1 MSVSPPSQGG
11 FRWVPLMAYKT
22 ASPDWYELLKGFARE
37 NRKNP
42 TIAEQVLWEHIRDKA
57 LGTKFLRQH
66 IIGDYIADFVSPEHH
81 LIIEVDGAYHAER
94 QQLEKDEDRTGE
106 LNKMGFRVV
115 RFTNE
120 EILNDIETTIKT
132 IKAYIGYE

>member
-1 MSVSPPSQGG
+1 
-11 FRWVPLMAYKT
+11 MAYKT

-81 LIIEVDGAYHAER
+81 LIIEVDGAYHAEW
-94 QQLEKDEDRTGE
+94 QQLEKDEDRTGK

>member
-57 LGTKFLRQH
+57 LGKKFLRQH

-94 QQLEKDEDRTGE
+94 QQLEKDEDRTGK
-106 LNKMGFRVV
+106 LNKLGFWVV

>member
-1 MSVSPPSQGG
+1 MSVSPPLREDLSG
-11 FRWVPLMAYKT
+11 PLMAYKT

-42 TIAEQVLWEHIRDKA
+42 TVAELVLWEHVRDKK

-66 IIGDYIADFVSPEHH
+66 IIGDYIADFVSPEQH

-94 QQLEKDEDRTGE
+94 QQMEKDEDRTEE
-106 LNKMGFRVV
+106 LNKMGFKIV

-120 EILNDIETTIKT
+120 KVLCDIESTIKT
-132 IKAYIGYE
+132 IKAYIDYE

>member
-1 MSVSPPSQGG
+1 
-11 FRWVPLMAYKT
+11 MAYKT

-57 LGTKFLRQH
+57 LGKKFLRQH

-94 QQLEKDEDRTGE
+94 QQLEKDEDRTGK

>member
-1 MSVSPPSQGG
+1 
-11 FRWVPLMAYKT
+11 MAYKT

-42 TIAEQVLWEHIRDKA
+42 TMAELVLWEHIRDKA

-66 IIGDYIADFVSPEHH
+66 IIGDYIADFVATERH

-94 QQLEKDEDRTGE
+94 QQMEKDEDRTE
-106 LNKMGFRVV
+106 ALKKMGFKVV

-120 EILNDIETTIKT
+120 EILNDIELTIKN
-132 IKAYIGYE
+132 IKAYIDYE

>member
-1 MSVSPPSQGG
+1 
-11 FRWVPLMAYKT
+11 MAYKT
-22 ASPDWYELLKGFARE
+22 ASPDWYELLKFFARE

-42 TIAEQVLWEHIRDKA
+42 TQAESVLWEYIRDRA

-66 IIGDYIADFVSPEHH
+66 IIGDYIGDFVSTEHH

-94 QQLEKDEDRTGE
+94 QQTEKDEERTNI
-106 LNKMGFRVV
+106 LSNMGFKVV

-120 EILNDIETTIKT
+120 EILNDIERTIETIK
-132 IKAYIGYE
+132 KYIRL

>member
-1 MSVSPPSQGG
+1 
-11 FRWVPLMAYKT
+11 MAYKT

-42 TIAEQVLWEHIRDKA
+42 TQAESVLWEYIRDRA
-57 LGTKFLRQH
+57 LGAKFLRQH
-66 IIGDYIADFVSPEHH
+66 IIGDYIGDFVSTEHH

-94 QQLEKDEDRTGE
+94 QQTEKDEERTIT
-106 LNKMGFRVV
+106 LTNMGFKVV

-120 EILNDIETTIKT
+120 EILNDIERTIET
-132 IKAYIGYE
+132 IEKYIRL

>member
-1 MSVSPPSQGG
+1 
-11 FRWVPLMAYKT
+11 MAYKT

-94 QQLEKDEDRTGE
+94 QQLEKDEDRTGK